1 MADDL
6 QDKVVV
12 QIAPSL
18 KNQRTVYSAVGSD
31 YEADDKFVFHVGPEK
46 QGTGRS

>member
-1 MADDL
+1 MAHDL
-6 QDKVVV
+6 QNKVVI
-12 QIAPSL
+12 QTAATL

-31 YEADDKFVFHVGPEK
+31 YEADDQFVLHVGPEK

>member
-1 MADDL
+1 MAHDL
-6 QDKVVV
+6 QNKVVI
-12 QIAPSL
+12 QTAATL

-31 YEADDKFVFHVGPEK
+31 YEADDQFVFHIGPEK